1 MAGTAQGAVDLLL
14 GRLSSVLLEEAQL
27 LRGVRDDVE
36 FIKDE
41 MESMNGFLLD
51 VAAADR
57 PNHQVRAW
65 AKQVKELAYDS
76 QNCIDRYVQCV
87 SDVPGAGAGSGA
99 GVLATLGRAPRL
111 LSTMPARH
119 HTAMRIRELKA
130 QARDLGER
138 RRRYDVT
145 VPHVAAA
152 VPVAVAVAAA
162 EDEQDDARRR
172 ALANATEFLDEDVR
186 EVISWLTKDLP
197 RGHPQRWLRVIAIVR
212 RQYQEDEY
220 PLTRKGT
227 SILPWRAASISR
239 PGSMASR
246 ST

>member
-1 MAGTAQGAVDLLL
+1 MLL

-27 LRGVRDDVE
+27 LRGVRGDVE

-41 MESMNGFLLD
+41 MESTNGFLLD

-87 SDVPGAGAGSGA
+87 SDVPGAGAGFGA
-99 GVLATLGRAPRL
+99 GVLATLRRSPRL

-119 HTAMRIRELKA
+119 RTVVRIRELKA
-130 QARDLGER
+130 RARDLGER
-138 RRRYDVT
+138 RHRYDVT

-152 VPVAVAVAAA
+152 AAA

-197 RGHPQRWLRVIAIVR
+197 RGHPQCWLRVIAIVR

-220 PLTRKGT
+220 PLTRKVYEH
-227 SILPWRAASISR
+227 P
-239 PGSMASR
+239 SMASCFHLKAWINGIEKYMKR
-246 ST
+246 KETL